1 MDLQKE
7 IVPELHTAIKVH
19 YEAELYSNAILDAM
33 KVLTELIRRKSKLDG
48 DGANLVGQAFGGNA
62 PPIKISPMQKV
73 SEIDEQRGF
82 EQILRGLY
90 TGIRNPRTHENYN
103 DKKDEC
109 DAIILFINWLI
120 NIVNSA
126 RSFFVLNDFK
136 KRIFDPLFV
145 EKSEYAELLVAEI
158 PQDELVNVAISIL
171 QDRNQGDANKLGYF
185 FDAIFNKSE
194 IEQQQLIM
202 KVFSNEL
209 KTAQSDSEITGLIRF
224 INPPLWPMIDED
236 TKLRIENRII
246 ASVKDGYLID
256 GKCKKGALGAWGN
269 SLGQYFKLKLDLA
282 RALIDLLQPNWY
294 TQNYVGEYYLAYLDS
309 IVAGDRLIEKCC
321 ENLAYA
327 TLGNNAKML
336 KAELSKYFSSLPKKW
351 RELYLEKALPY
362 KDKDQDYF
370 DRLYKL
376 KDGDSM
382 PF

>member
-33 KVLTELIRRKSKLDG
+33 KVLTELIRTKSKLDG
-48 DGANLVGQAFGGNA
+48 DGANLVGHAFGGNA

-82 EQILRGLY
+82 EQLLRGLY
-90 TGIRNPRTHENYN
+90 IGIRNPRTHENYN

-109 DAIILFINWLI
+109 NAIILFINWLI

-209 KTAQSDSEITGLIRF
+209 KTAQSDSEIIGLICF
-224 INPPLWPMIDED
+224 INPPLWPMVDED

-256 GKCKKGALGAWGN
+256 GKCKKGVLGTWGN
-269 SLGQYFKLKLDLA
+269 SLGQYFKLKQDLA
-282 RALIDLLQPNWY
+282 RALIDLLQPSWY

-309 IVAGDRLIEKCC
+309 IVAGDRLIKKCC

-327 TLGNNAKML
+327 TIDNNAKIL
-336 KAELSKYFSSLPKKW
+336 KAELSEYFSSLPKKW
-351 RELYLEKALPY
+351 RELYLEKALCY
-362 KDKDQDYF
+362 KDKDKDYF
-370 DRLYKL
+370 NRLYKL
-376 KDGDSM
+376 KDGDSI

>member
-1 MDLQKE
+1 MQCNHLIYQ
-7 IVPELHTAIKVH
+7 LF
-19 YEAELYSNAILDAM
+19 NIL
-33 KVLTELIRRKSKLDG
+33 
-48 DGANLVGQAFGGNA
+48 
-62 PPIKISPMQKV
+62 
-73 SEIDEQRGF
+73 
-82 EQILRGLY
+82 
-90 TGIRNPRTHENYN
+90 
-103 DKKDEC
+103 
-109 DAIILFINWLI
+109 
-120 NIVNSA
+120 NSA
-126 RSFFVLNDFK
+126 RSFFVLDDFK

-171 QDRNQGDANKLGYF
+171 QDRNQGDANKLDYF

-224 INPPLWPMIDED
+224 INPPLWSMIDED

-256 GKCKKGALGAWGN
+256 GKCKKGALGTWGN
-269 SLGQYFKLKLDLA
+269 SLGQYFKLKQDLA

-309 IVAGDRLIEKCC
+309 IVAGDRLIENCC

-327 TLGNNAKML
+327 TLGNNAKIL

-351 RELYLEKALPY
+351 REL
-362 KDKDQDYF
+362 
-370 DRLYKL
+370 
-376 KDGDSM
+376 
-382 PF
+382 

>member
-19 YEAELYSNAILDAM
+19 YEGELYSNAILDAM
-33 KVLTELIRRKSKLDG
+33 KVLTELIRTKSKLDG
-48 DGANLVGQAFGGNA
+48 DGANLVGQAFGSNA

-82 EQILRGLY
+82 EQLLRGLY

-109 DAIILFINWLI
+109 DAIILFINYLI

-126 RSFFVLNDFK
+126 RSFFVLDDFK

-158 PQDELVNVAISIL
+158 PHDELVNVAISIL
-171 QDRNQGDANKLGYF
+171 QDKNQGDANKLAYF

-209 KTAQSDSEITGLIRF
+209 QTALSDSEIIDLIHF

-246 ASVKDGYLID
+246 ASVKDGYLVD
-256 GKCKKGALGAWGN
+256 GKCKKGALGTWGN
-269 SLGQYFKLKLDLA
+269 SLGQYFKLKRDLA
-282 RALIDLLQPNWY
+282 GALIDILRPNWY

-309 IVAGDRLIEKCC
+309 IVAGDILIEKCC

-327 TLGNNAKML
+327 TLGNNATIL

-351 RELYLEKALPY
+351 RELYLEKALRY
-362 KDKDQDYF
+362 KDSDQDYF

-376 KDGDSM
+376 KDVDSI
-382 PF
+382 PW